1 MRASRYVA
9 KNAFLMTFGLFAGR
23 ILAFFVYRE
32 LTGEVGKEGTGVW
45 GLAID
50 LTTIILT
57 ISNFGL
63 GVLITREIVKNRDH
77 TWAVLW
83 ASLRIRWALGLVSY
97 AALVLYLTA
106 TGYDAPT
113 RAAVLLMAVGV
124 LLESTGMACD
134 SVLQAREKF
143 EHQTISQL
151 VSAVVYFGLAW
162 WWLAAGHGVMGV
174 IWANVISRV
183 ARLLVIVP
191 LMIRHCGPWRRPRD
205 VAHISLRWLLGVGAP
220 LFMATT
226 FGIISYKVDT
236 VMIFQMLGK
245 AATGIYMIGHRPLDL
260 LLMVPNIFV
269 TALFPSLQRYREMD
283 DADGHGTNVER
294 MGERS
299 LRYLYILCFPL
310 ALFCTL
316 AAAPLIRL
324 TVTTT
329 GLEPSIQVFRIVIW
343 GLPLQAASSI
353 LNRQLM
359 AAGRER
365 VFMKIAVTAMLTNVL
380 LNLALIPWLRWLG
393 AAMTTITSLAVS
405 FLMHRHYLRAAG
417 IRLPLRRSL
426 GGGTAAALAAWI
438 VAVLL
443 GKLLAPGWGVSWIA
457 LPEAGLLPFAV
468 MTAATGLL
476 YLAALWGLRVMDRED
491 VGLLA
496 SMLPGRGGA

>member
-23 ILAFFVYRE
+23 LLAFFVYRE
-32 LTGEVGKEGTGVW
+32 LTGEAGKDGTGVW
-45 GLAID
+45 GLAVD

-63 GVLITREIVKNRDH
+63 GVLITREIVKRREH

-83 ASLRIRWALGLVSY
+83 AALRIRWALGLVSY
-97 AALVLYLTA
+97 AALVGYLLIS
-106 TGYDAPT
+106 GYDAPT

-134 SVLQAREKF
+134 SVLQAHEKF

-151 VSAVVYFGLAW
+151 VSAVVYFALAW
-162 WWLAAGHGVMGV
+162 WWLAEGHGVMGV
-174 IWANVISRV
+174 IWANVLSRI

-191 LMIRHCGPWRRPRD
+191 LMIRNCGPWRRPRD
-205 VAHISLRWLLGVGAP
+205 VDRVSLRWLMGVGVP

-245 AATGIYMIGHRPLDL
+245 TATGIYTIGHRPLDL

-269 TALFPSLQRYREMD
+269 TALFPSLQRYRELD
-283 DADGHGTNVER
+283 EAGGQGNVER

-299 LRYLYILCFPL
+299 LRYLHAVCFPL

-329 GLEPSIQVFRIVIW
+329 GLEPSIRVFRIVIW

-380 LNLALIPWLRWLG
+380 LNLVMIPWMRWLG
-393 AAMTTITSLAVS
+393 AAMTTITSLGVS
-405 FLMHRHYLRAAG
+405 FLMHRHYLGKAG
-417 IRLPLRRSL
+417 LRLPMRRAL
-426 GGGTAAALAAWI
+426 GGGTAAILASWAG
-438 VAVLL
+438 AVLL
-443 GKLLAPGWGVSWIA
+443 GKLLFPGWGVSWIA
-457 LPEAGLLPFAV
+457 LPDSGPVPFTV
-468 MTAATGLL
+468 MTLGTGLL
-476 YLAALWGLRVMDRED
+476 YAAALWGMRVIDRDDLR
-491 VGLLA
+491 LLVD
-496 SMLPGRGGA
+496 MIPGRSRE